1 MSNQQQKLASLTS
14 DLPKELSPQKDLWDQ
29 IEQRLNVPLQEN
41 INPKYPAKRNTSW
54 YLLAASLMLFAVLI
68 GSQLPFEIKDS
79 LPLMTNTSK
88 DHSELIATLENIQ
101 LAHEM
106 QVSELKQAAS
116 LINWQSSPYSSPV
129 ETGIEQLR
137 QAAQQIYQA
146 LMQNPTDNQLWQLWL
161 WAQQREIELLRQGQK
176 LPISQHSQGEII

>member
-1 MSNQQQKLASLTS
+1 MSNQQQKLASLIS
-14 DLPKELSPQKDLWDQ
+14 DLPKELSPQQDLWDK
-29 IEQRLNVPLQEN
+29 IEQRLNVPLEEN
-41 INPKYPAKRNTSW
+41 KDTKNLTRHNNSW
-54 YLLAASLMLFAVLI
+54 YWLAASLMLFAVLI
-68 GSQLPFEIKDS
+68 GSQLPQEVKDS
-79 LPLMTNTSK
+79 MPLTTSTSK

-106 QVSELKQAAS
+106 QVSELKQAAR

-146 LMQNPTDNQLWQLWL
+146 LMQNPTDKQLWQLWL

-176 LPISQHSQGEII
+176 LPISQYSQGEII